1 MFAENTEAVVKCPV
15 YFGSSPDASIYWYII
30 NENGTQT
37 QIQNGNDT
45 KLKPENEQLTINDIR
60 QEENGSTYRCVL
72 YNRSPY
78 VYERRDI
85 LVKVCRQHE
94 CVPKIVNERRS
105 ITVSYDQ
112 ALDLPCQLEEPSEC
126 VQYSWTIHTEF
137 EHDHLVNHGA
147 NLQRERGQFLGGIYT
162 CRAENQFGYD
172 IADFAVKI
180 TGKQTY
186 WLWVGKGRGGE
197 RMGMVSW
204 VLKSF
209 IINLR
214 LHP

>member
-1 MFAENTEAVVKCPV
+1 MQGVQIFVENTDAFVKCPV
-15 YFGSSPDASIYWYII
+15 YFGSSPDASISWYMI
-30 NENGTQT
+30 NEDGSRTP
-37 QIQNGNDT
+37 IQNGT
-45 KLKPENEQLTINDIR
+45 KFRAENERLIINNIR
-60 QEENGSTYRCVL
+60 QEENGSTYRCAL

-78 VYERRDI
+78 VYETRDI

-94 CVPKIVNERRS
+94 CIPKIVDERRS

-112 ALDLPCQLEEPSEC
+112 ALNLPCQLEEPSEG

-137 EHDHLVNHGA
+137 EHDHLVNQGA

-186 WLWVGKGRGGE
+186 
-197 RMGMVSW
+197 
-204 VLKSF
+204 
-209 IINLR
+209 
-214 LHP
+214 